1 MTNGVVIVGAG
12 HAGSQVA
19 ASLRQEGYGG
29 PITLIGAEAEAPY
42 HRPPLSKAFLK
53 TQDATPQPLRGDD
66 FFAANDVTFLDGA
79 VVQRIDVA
87 AKSVTLDDA
96 SHRAY
101 DMLVIATGAR
111 PRWPAIPGA
120 DFDGVLAMRTIAD
133 ARAIRDRLADVR
145 SVVVIGGGFVGL
157 ETAATLLTL
166 GRNVT
171 VLEIGP
177 RLLGRAVSPAISD
190 HVLAR
195 LSAQGADIRF
205 GTAPAAIT
213 GDASG
218 VSGVALA
225 NGDTLPADLVLVG
238 IGVEPECDLAAA
250 AGIACDD
257 GILIDHAMRTSVP
270 GIFAVGDCTRF
281 HHWHADRPVRLE
293 SVQNATDQAKLAA
306 RTIVGHDEPYRAVPW
321 FWSDISDMKLQM
333 VGLSFD
339 ADAHVTVGEPAGN
352 AFSVYHFRAGALI
365 AIDSVNRP
373 ADHMTGRRMLATTF
387 APSQSEVATGRVNE
401 LFKAWQVAET
411 SAPPARAVP

>member
-1 MTNGVVIVGAG
+1 MTSGVVIVGAG

-19 ASLRQEGYGG
+19 ASLRQEGYDG

-53 TQDATPQPLRGDD
+53 TPDAKPQPLRGDD
-66 FFAANDVTFLDGA
+66 FFAASGVTFLDGA

-87 AKSVTLDDA
+87 AKTVALDDG
-96 SHRAY
+96 SHRSY
-101 DMLVIATGAR
+101 ETLVIATGAR

-120 DFDGVLAMRTIAD
+120 DLEGVLAMRTIAD
-133 ARAIRDRLADVR
+133 ARAIRERLAHVR

-157 ETAATLLTL
+157 ETASTLLAL
-166 GRNVT
+166 GRTVT

-177 RLLGRAVSPAISD
+177 RLLGRAVSPVVSD
-190 HVLAR
+190 HVLTR

-205 GTAPAAIT
+205 GTAPIAIT
-213 GDASG
+213 GDENG
-218 VSGVALA
+218 VRGVALS

-257 GILIDHAMRTSVP
+257 GILIDHAMRTSAP
-270 GIFAVGDCTRF
+270 NILAIGDCTRF

-306 RTIVGHDEPYRAVPW
+306 RTILGHDEPYRAVPW
-321 FWSDISDMKLQM
+321 FWSDIGDMKLQM

-339 ADAHVTVGEPAGN
+339 ADAHVTVGAPADN
-352 AFSVYHFRAGALI
+352 AFSVYHFRAGTLI

-373 ADHMTGRRMLATTF
+373 ADHMTGRRIIASTF
-387 APSQSEVATGRVNE
+387 RPSENDAATGRVNE
-401 LFKAWQVAET
+401 LFKAWQAADGLQT
-411 SAPPARAVP
+411 RAAS